1 MKKFKKPNF
10 KMRRRG
16 TNLKLN
22 LRLYNRI
29 SFKIMLELFA
39 LLFVVCT
46 VFGVISYKGASSA
59 LNNNIRN
66 SLQARTRDA
75 AEHLSSQLE
84 GKIVILKDIA
94 NWYEIKTMDWV
105 KQKGKLVGE
114 NQRLGFV
121 RFQII
126 SLNGNMHTTDSDKVL
141 NVSNNENFQ
150 KVLKGETVITDPYI
164 SEIDDSALVD
174 VMVPIKSV
182 FGETTGVLVGCL
194 DLKKVNSIV
203 SNIKVGTTG
212 YAFVV
217 NREGTF
223 IAHKNIEKVIK
234 CVNVLKEAEK
244 DTKTKEL
251 SNLVKNM
258 VKGESGFGEYYY
270 NNSRKFMAY
279 APVANTD
286 WSIALTIT
294 KSELF
299 KDIDSLRNKQII
311 LIFAFIVLGVALGYF
326 IANDVKKPLLVMEKH
341 AEELAKCNLSYKTT
355 LKRKD
360 EFGKTAEA
368 LNKAADTLKNVI
380 LAVKNESKFIL
391 KGTDKSAEMF
401 EKASEKVEYIAA
413 STEEISA
420 SMQESSAGVEEV
432 TSMASTVKEEAD
444 QTAER
449 AKEGLVLA
457 LNIEKKSNDI
467 SKDAAKAMENVQ
479 AIYKDAK
486 EKLEKS
492 IEDVK
497 IANNIS
503 EMADS
508 IFAIA
513 EQTNLLALNAAI
525 EAARAGE
532 HGRGFAV
539 VADEVRKLAEESS
552 AAVGE
557 IQTNVKKVL
566 SAVGELSSSS
576 EFVLKV
582 IEKDIL
588 NDYRKLMDVST
599 QYKGD
604 GQTFKNIIDD
614 FAKASENI
622 SISMEQIVASMEEV
636 ANAITDVTNSSG
648 EIAQSLGEVSENNDS
663 IMEQVKENGQSAEKL
678 SKEISE
684 FHIE

>member
-10 KMRRRG
+10 KMKRRD
-16 TNLKLN
+16 TNLKSN

-29 SFKIMLELFA
+29 SFKIMLELFV

-46 VFGVISYKGASSA
+46 VFGIISYKGASGA

-66 SLQARTRDA
+66 SLQARTKDA
-75 AEHLSSQLE
+75 AKHLSAQLE

-94 NWYEIKTMDWV
+94 NWYEIKTMDWIA
-105 KQKGKLVGE
+105 QKGKLVGE

-126 SLNGNMHTTDSDKVL
+126 SLNGDMHTTDSDKII
-141 NVSNNENFQ
+141 NVSDNKYFQ
-150 KVLKGETVITDPYI
+150 KVLNGETVITDPYI
-164 SEIDDSALVD
+164 SEIDDSALVN

-203 SNIKVGTTG
+203 SDIKVGTTG

-223 IAHKNIEKVIK
+223 IAHKDIKKVIK

-270 NNSRKFMAY
+270 NGSRKFMAY
-279 APVANTD
+279 VPVANTD

-294 KSELF
+294 KNELF
-299 KDIDSLRNKQII
+299 KDINSLRNKQII
-311 LIFAFIVLGVALGYF
+311 FIFVFIILGVALGYF

-380 LAVKNESKFIL
+380 LAVKNESKLIL
-391 KGTDKSAEMF
+391 EGTDKSADMF

-449 AKEGLVLA
+449 AKEGLALA
-457 LNIEKKSNDI
+457 LNIEKKSDDI
-467 SKDAAKAMENVQ
+467 SKDADKAMENVQ
-479 AIYKDAK
+479 AIYKEAK
-486 EKLEKS
+486 GKLEKS

-582 IEKDIL
+582 IENDIL

-599 QYKGD
+599 QYKDD

-622 SISMEQIVASMEEV
+622 YISMEQIVTSMEDV

-648 EIAQSLGEVSENNDS
+648 EIAQSLGEVSDNNDS

-678 SKEISE
+678 SEEISE
-684 FHIE
+684 FNIE